1 MHCDSVTACC
11 DEGARLKSFT
21 GQVSGEKLR
30 KSGCAVQCFAIF
42 TEGKNAAAD
51 FEKYT
56 AFYFDEIARGGL
68 VEAVCTADITSA
80 MARGETAAV
89 LTVENLGFL
98 RGDAAAIPALAKQG
112 VRMASLAWNNPNAFA
127 DSSLTPAGES
137 AVEALNCGK
146 VIVDISHLSD
156 GAAERVLSISRA
168 PVVASH
174 SNCREICAV
183 GRNLTDALIRR
194 VAEGGGVVGLNFSK
208 TFLGD
213 GDAEENFVR
222 HFRHLLSVGGEDVLA
237 LGSDF
242 DGILAYPEIADCTAV
257 RRIFGTLLRCGIPLR
272 TVEKFALGNFL
283 RVFREVVG

>member
-11 DEGARLKSFT
+11 DEGAKLKSFK
-21 GQVSGEKLR
+21 GQVSGEKLK

-56 AFYFDEIARGGL
+56 AFYFGEIARSGL
-68 VEAVCTADITSA
+68 VKAVCSADIERA
-80 MARGETAAV
+80 MARGATAAV
-89 LTVENLGFL
+89 LTVENLGFSG
-98 RGDAAAIPALAKQG
+98 GDASAIPALAERG
-112 VRMASLAWNNPNAFA
+112 VRMASLAWNNPNALA
-127 DSSLTPAGES
+127 GSTLTPAGES
-137 AVEALNCGK
+137 AVEALNAGRI
-146 VIVDISHLSD
+146 IVDISHLTD

-174 SNCREICAV
+174 SNCRAICDV

-213 GDAEENFVR
+213 GDAEENFLR
-222 HFRHLLSVGGEDVLA
+222 HFGHLLSVGGEDVLA

-257 RRIFGTLLRCGIPLR
+257 RRIFGALLRGGIPPR
-272 TVEKFALGNFL
+272 VVEKFALGNFL
-283 RVFREVVG
+283 RVFGEVVG